1 MRERVRSMKLR
12 PHATEAATLRA
23 SRPPYVSAACK
34 PSGMSTMELMPPM
47 RCVSVRVRVRARARV
62 WVRVRANPNPNP
74 NPNPNLRERGVAL
87 AEAQVPSEDRAV
99 SACGD
104 DL

>member
-1 MRERVRSMKLR
+1 MRSMKLR
-12 PHATEAATLRA
+12 PHATEAATLHA
-23 SRPPYVSAACK
+23 SSRPPYVSAACK

-74 NPNPNLRERGVAL
+74 NPHPNQAARVTLVE
-87 AEAQVPSEDRAV
+87 
-99 SACGD
+99 
-104 DL
+104 

>member
-1 MRERVRSMKLR
+1 M
-12 PHATEAATLRA
+12 
-23 SRPPYVSAACK
+23 SAACK

-47 RCVSVRVRVRARARV
+47 RCVSVSVRVRVRVRA
-62 WVRVRANPNPNP
+62 ANPSPNPSP

-87 AEAQVPSEDRAV
+87 AEAQVPSEYGAV
-99 SACGD
+99 SAGGD